1 MMIPHKYTY
10 KKSHPENDPNTTT
23 TTIRYIGTPKDSQQL
38 YCHSPASTSPKH
50 EFKNDVKAFVRSGH
64 AEEYD
69 GLCWCEWTNRHYT
82 ALCIHLSIHAHIY
95 ICCCSCHPQH
105 RRSRCGRR
113 TSYTTTHKNFNHE
126 TSYTFLTHT
135 ARESI
140 PQRGTNSI
148 LKINRKN
155 CIESRLLPQSGFRCK
170 SFYGWIIQA

>member
-1 MMIPHKYTY
+1 MMIPHKYKY

-23 TTIRYIGTPKDSQQL
+23 TTIRYISTPKDSQQL

-50 EFKNDVKAFVRSGH
+50 EWKDDVKAFVRSGH

-69 GLCWCEWTNRHYT
+69 GLCWCEWTNRHYA
-82 ALCIHLSIHAHIY
+82 ALRIHLSMLAHIHLLLQLPSPTQTITLRAPHFIY
-95 ICCCSCHPQH
+95 YS
-105 RRSRCGRR
+105 
-113 TSYTTTHKNFNHE
+113 TTHKNFNHE

-135 ARESI
+135 AKESI

-155 CIESRLLPQSGFRCK
+155 LH
-170 SFYGWIIQA
+170 WI